1 MFQRRLVERE
11 CWGGFPGLWRNTPPS
26 LPFQWLP
33 SLSSEGRKF
42 WCLPEEHTHIKRK
55 KRNARNVKD
64 LRFLLGAADAAPL
77 ETRGHKSRKKPAAS
91 AREPNL
97 FSLAA
102 GKATGRNISLKKKKE
117 HHRGRQSEYLHSE
130 ESMTDVRPP
139 IGRHHL
145 QIIFIFFLKKVKI

>member
-1 MFQRRLVERE
+1 MPGMSRIYGF
-11 CWGGFPGLWRNTPPS
+11 CWGLLMLHHWRPVDT
-26 LPFQWLP
+26 
-33 SLSSEGRKF
+33 
-42 WCLPEEHTHIKRK
+42 
-55 KRNARNVKD
+55 
-64 LRFLLGAADAAPL
+64 
-77 ETRGHKSRKKPAAS
+77 KSRKKPAAS

-145 QIIFIFFLKKVKI
+145 QIIFFF